1 VREVELFAISVAVG
15 ALGGMLGVGGGVFLI
30 PILTLLLH
38 IPIKIAI
45 GASLV
50 SVIATSSAAG
60 AAYVGHGVTHSR
72 LAMVLEIA
80 TAAGALAGGLL
91 ASMVPNRAL
100 EAGFAILLV
109 GTSWAMGRL
118 QVERVAYEK
127 TGVLDTSY
135 VDPASGRIIEYGVHR
150 LPSGL
155 ASSFAAGG
163 FSGLLGIGG
172 GVIKVPMM
180 ALVMRIPLRAAI
192 ATSNFMIGV
201 TASTS
206 ALVYFGR
213 GYLVPEV
220 TVPTALGI
228 LAGAGLEPR
237 LFGKVRSA
245 FIKRAF
251 QGLLVFFALEMA
263 YKAYRG

>member
-1 VREVELFAISVAVG
+1 VQELELFGIAVGVG

-38 IPIKIAI
+38 VPIKIAI

-60 AAYVGHGVTHSR
+60 AAYVGHGVAHTK

-91 ASMVPNRAL
+91 AAIVPNRTL
-100 EAGFAILLV
+100 EGGFALLLV
-109 GTSWAMGRL
+109 GVSWAMGRL

-135 VDPASGRIIEYGVHR
+135 VDPASGRTVEYGVHR

-155 ASSFAAGG
+155 LASFAAGG

-172 GVIKVPMM
+172 GVVKVPTM

-213 GYLVPEV
+213 GYLEPAV

-228 LAGAGLEPR
+228 LVGAGLEPR
-237 LFGKVRSA
+237 LFGRVRSA
-245 FIKRAF
+245 FTKRLF
-251 QGLLVFFALEMA
+251 QGLLLFFAFEMA